1 MRTSRYLPLV
11 FPAMTMAISI
21 AWTLNDQ
28 KFRIQDCQTFP
39 CRLCQT
45 RFLCCMSYCIHHWAF
60 GPVTYANENRHI
72 PEVKFVNAKLMIFDA
87 FMLLIRK
94 KNVANYALLRCKT
107 FSLKIWLCKI
117 LDKYHVCL
125 DASRRIMRP
134 HQNICCLFQTR
145 VNDFSSQSK
154 YTHTQSYF
162 QFVACSLVWKIMVF
176 TKGLEARNIFS
187 SFPFFEAFD
196 LKDQRN

>member
-1 MRTSRYLPLV
+1 MPKSL
-11 FPAMTMAISI
+11 
-21 AWTLNDQ
+21 
-28 KFRIQDCQTFP
+28 
-39 CRLCQT
+39 
-45 RFLCCMSYCIHHWAF
+45 
-60 GPVTYANENRHI
+60 
-72 PEVKFVNAKLMIFDA
+72 IFDA
-87 FMLLIRK
+87 FTLLIRE
-94 KNVANYALLRCKT
+94 KNVTNYAFLRCKT

-162 QFVACSLVWKIMVF
+162 QFVACALVWKLMVF

-187 SFPFFEAFD
+187 NFPFFEAFD
-196 LKDQRN
+196 LKDQRNQFVDWVHLELSPATCNSGCCYYKTRFDNEEL